1 MALNR
6 MYVRD
11 AHAAIIVYDVTNAES
26 FEIAEKWVEEV
37 KEAAPTECLMV
48 LVGNK
53 MDADPKKHQVASQ
66 QAQTLANNNGILH
79 CQEVSAKTNEG
90 LSTLFHKV
98 ANLCYEKKDEFNIT
112 EVRGTFKINREAPQ
126 KEIGEKKKGCG
137 C

>member
-26 FEIAEKWVEEV
+26 FEMAEKWVEEV

-53 MDADPKKHQVASQ
+53 MDTDPKKH
-66 QAQTLANNNGILH
+66 
-79 CQEVSAKTNEG
+79 
-90 LSTLFHKV
+90 
-98 ANLCYEKKDEFNIT
+98 
-112 EVRGTFKINREAPQ
+112 
-126 KEIGEKKKGCG
+126 
-137 C
+137 